1 MDCPVIAVKHCEDG
15 TKGLSLEKPVGR
27 HWDCG
32 FITLSPLTANMLMK
46 ELISIQRDGGWA
58 RIPVKF

>member
-15 TKGLSLEKPVGR
+15 TKGLSLETPVGD
-27 HWDCG
+27 WDHE
-32 FITLSPLTANMLMK
+32 FFTLSPLTANMLMK
-46 ELISIQRDGGWA
+46 ELISLQRDGGWA